1 MQTVE
6 LVKNIQLGFD
16 DILNNIQQW
25 DNQTLVKFGNEI
37 NKLLSYRKDPDNYN
51 REQNLIKKI
60 KGIIPASIKRRQK
73 QLFTRLQDNTLT
85 PKEHEEL
92 ILLNNMIEKKT
103 AERIYLMGELAA
115 LKHITIQEIAL
126 QFNHKTK

>member
-6 LVKNIQLGFD
+6 VNNNIRLGFD
-16 DILNNIQQW
+16 DILSSIQQW
-25 DNQTLVKFGNEI
+25 DNQTLAKFGNEI

-51 REQNLIKKI
+51 KEQILIKKI
-60 KGIIPASIKRRQK
+60 KSVIPSSIKRRQK
-73 QLFTRLQDNTLT
+73 QLFAKLQENTLT

-92 ILLNNMIEKKT
+92 ILLNNMIEEKM
-103 AERIYLMGELAA
+103 AERITLMGELAA
-115 LKHITIQEIAL
+115 LKHVSIKEIAL